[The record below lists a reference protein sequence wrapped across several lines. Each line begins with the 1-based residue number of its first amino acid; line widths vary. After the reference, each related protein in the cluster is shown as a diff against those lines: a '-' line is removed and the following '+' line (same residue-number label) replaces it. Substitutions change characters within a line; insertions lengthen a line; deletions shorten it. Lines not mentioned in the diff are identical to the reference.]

1 MVNEYFDLI
10 TYGGNLYYYIFELA
24 NFSVLAFLVLI
35 IYKLGLI
42 NINSFVAWIGIF
54 FSPFL
59 FNYFLFSPFLFG
71 DQFTYAYE
79 VMSLKATGES
89 WEHVGGDGM
98 VGSMNAV
105 TLSATILGA
114 IPLPTY
120 MTVTSLAFANKFILF
135 ITFLWFKRFFNNEN
149 EVLLYF
155 LIPSLVLYSATG
167 LRDTLVMVIS
177 IIFIINLIRGKLILP
192 ILLLYPLL
200 TLKIQMFAVLALY
213 LLGHLIFQAHRSK
226 NLFTF
231 FLFTIFITGAIYQE
245 SILEIINLYRVAFV
259 AEDFVAL
266 DGTISYEAWALY
278 GAENRDDIM
287 LNSIAEAIFL
297 AILKLPVLLLI
308 PMPWNWS
315 NLFYPLQSIE
325 SCLLIYLYCKLTL
338 ESKIYKD
345 YEFILLSFILVVG
358 LGLYALIMANEGTFV
373 RYRFTIYYPFLLA
386 LLYVC
391 RQPKKN
397 IDNIDNINDKKLL
410 Y

>member
-345 YEFILLSFILVVG
+345 YEFILLSFILVLG

-397 IDNIDNINDKKLL
+397 IDNINDKKLL

>member
-397 IDNIDNINDKKLL
+397 IDNISDKKLL

>member
-397 IDNIDNINDKKLL
+397 IDNINDKKLL
-410 Y
+410 N

>member
-397 IDNIDNINDKKLL
+397 IDNINDKKLL

>member
-35 IYKLGLI
+35 TYKLGFI
-42 NINSFVAWIGIF
+42 NINSLIAWICIF

-79 VMSLKATGES
+79 VMSLKTTGES
-89 WEHVGGDGM
+89 YEHVGGDGFF
-98 VGSMNAV
+98 GFANAV
-105 TLSATILGA
+105 TLSAKILGT

-200 TLKIQMFAVLALY
+200 VLKIQMFAVLAFY

-245 SILEIINLYRVAFV
+245 SILDILNLYRVAFIAENFV
-259 AEDFVAL
+259 AED
-266 DGTISYEAWALY
+266 GTIGYSAWALY
-278 GAENRDDIM
+278 GQENRADIL
-287 LNSIAEAIFL
+287 LNSMPEAIFL
-297 AILKLPVLLLI
+297 AILKLPILLLI

-345 YEFILLSFILVVG
+345 YEFILLTFILVVG

-373 RYRFTIYYPFLLA
+373 RYRFSLYYPFLLA
-386 LLYVC
+386 MIYIC
-391 RQPKKN
+391 RQPEKN
-397 IDNIDNINDKKLL
+397 IDNINEKKLL
-410 Y
+410 N

>member
-226 NLFTF
+226 NLFIF

-397 IDNIDNINDKKLL
+397 IDNINDKKLL

>member
-35 IYKLGLI
+35 IYKLGFI
-42 NINSFVAWIGIF
+42 NINSLIVWIGLF

-79 VMSLKATGES
+79 VMSLKTTGES
-89 WEHVGGDGM
+89 YEHVGGNAM
-98 VGSMNAV
+98 FGSMNTV
-105 TLSATILGA
+105 TLSATILGT

-167 LRDTLVMVIS
+167 LRDTLIMVIS

-231 FLFTIFITGAIYQE
+231 FLFTIFITGLIYQE
-245 SILEIINLYRVAFV
+245 SILETLNLYRVAFV

-266 DGTISYEAWALY
+266 DGTISYEAWGLY
-278 GAENRDDIM
+278 GAENKDALM
-287 LNSIAEAIFL
+287 LNSIPEAIFL
-297 AILKLPVLLLI
+297 AILKLPILLLI
-308 PMPWNWS
+308 PMPWNWT

-345 YEFILLSFILVVG
+345 YEFILLSFILVLG

-373 RYRFTIYYPFLLA
+373 RYRFTLYYPFLLA

>member
-278 GAENRDDIM
+278 GQENRDDIM

-397 IDNIDNINDKKLL
+397 IDNINDKKLL